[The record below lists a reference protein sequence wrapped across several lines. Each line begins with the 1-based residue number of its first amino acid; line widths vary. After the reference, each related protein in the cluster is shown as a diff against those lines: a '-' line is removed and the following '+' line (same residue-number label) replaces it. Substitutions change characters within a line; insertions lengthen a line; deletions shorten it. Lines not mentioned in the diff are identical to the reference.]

1 MYQTLPPRAVGDES
15 DGERSRVTPG
25 CKRRSGGRLFI
36 VRLINA
42 TRASDRFRT
51 KAAGLGPIV
60 LSLKAQVRSVEFTRM
75 PTHETLCRIKDVI
88 RRSLRIDA
96 MAPMSDDM
104 PLIGGEF
111 ELDSL
116 DILLIVTELEKE
128 FGIRVKDAGMSR
140 SVFTNIQTLGEF
152 VEQMRLAA

>member
-1 MYQTLPPRAVGDES
+1 
-15 DGERSRVTPG
+15 
-25 CKRRSGGRLFI
+25 
-36 VRLINA
+36 
-42 TRASDRFRT
+42 
-51 KAAGLGPIV
+51 
-60 LSLKAQVRSVEFTRM
+60 M
-75 PTHETLCRIKDVI
+75 PTHETLSRIKDVI